1 MPAFGLGA
9 MRGRAGYK
17 ATLSPPLRPQAGQVK
32 RKETS
37 SHRWN
42 LERTKRQEEAA
53 KLKPGRLKAPPPS
66 EVTFTPRARREGSG
80 FDVLF
85 LSSFFVR
92 VSFFF
97 FFNLFI
103 PRLFFFFFK
112 GFQAAF
118 SPPPFD
124 IIRKTQL

>member
-9 MRGRAGYK
+9 MRGRAGYE

-97 FFNLFI
+97 FLTYLY
-103 PRLFFFFFK
+103 PGFFFFF
-112 GFQAAF
+112 
-118 SPPPFD
+118 
-124 IIRKTQL
+124 